1 MRKDFKLYRISLNL
15 KEDADVI
22 NILESI
28 PKTFRSLFVADAIRF
43 VKKVILETGLSPNS
57 FDFALS
63 LQQLSKLHGSNLKP
77 KDEAVIQKNDLTISS
92 LENKETEKETQ
103 INNDA
108 EIKKPNKFSISKL
121 LS

>member
-22 NILESI
+22 NILESM

-43 VKKVILETGLSPNS
+43 VKKVILETGLNPNS
-57 FDFALS
+57 FDFAS
-63 LQQLSKLHGSNLKP
+63 LLKQLSRLNGSNLKS
-77 KDEAVIQKNDLTISS
+77 KEEVVIQKDDLPGFSQ
-92 LENKETEKETQ
+92 ENKETEKETQ

-108 EIKKPNKFSISKL
+108 EIKKPNKFSILKL